1 MLAASEGKLYNCTYY
16 IVQHWQYIVLL
27 ILPTCIHV
35 DIEIPISQSVYQRN
49 RSDKNDIIK
58 YFISIYAPC
67 DFQKQINTCPWFMSI
82 VVTYFAQLICLC
94 HTCII
99 ARWFIYYPIVSIQE
113 VNITTSLLHIC
124 RTTLKIRG
132 KCTCRTCINFS
143 SP

>member
-1 MLAASEGKLYNCTYY
+1 MEFGNFVITLISIITQIHYSIWGLIGSIRTRQILPTCYMLAASEGKLYNCTYY

-82 VVTYFAQLICLC
+82 VVTYFAQLIFLC
-94 HTCII
+94 HT
-99 ARWFIYYPIVSIQE
+99 
-113 VNITTSLLHIC
+113 TTPLS
-124 RTTLKIRG
+124 
-132 KCTCRTCINFS
+132 
-143 SP
+143 